1 MTTDNSPF
9 HLDNDGAY
17 QAWRAHKLADVPVSA
32 AQLSVDLR
40 DTANPRADELAAIR
54 EACER
59 YNLCIYRGPADA
71 DKQAVTALGK
81 GLGLYHLDDNLC
93 ADEDRITSLQV
104 TEEGAHR
111 SYIPY
116 SDRALQW
123 HTDGYYNTPEQQVRA
138 VILHCV
144 RPAAKGGENLL
155 LDVELLYIA
164 LRDHE
169 PALIAA
175 LQHPDALTIPAN
187 RQGGRELRPARSG
200 PVFSCDLA
208 GGALH
213 MRYSARQRNIIWR
226 DDADTRRAVMVI
238 AEMLAGDHPGKLR
251 VRLAPGEGLISN
263 NALHNRSG
271 FDGDRG
277 RLLYRARYYRR
288 VAAPCSYDGQRRT
301 SQETWSCYI

>member
-1 MTTDNSPF
+1 
-9 HLDNDGAY
+9 
-17 QAWRAHKLADVPVSA
+17 
-32 AQLSVDLR
+32 
-40 DTANPRADELAAIR
+40 
-54 EACER
+54 
-59 YNLCIYRGPADA
+59 
-71 DKQAVTALGK
+71 
-81 GLGLYHLDDNLC
+81 
-93 ADEDRITSLQV
+93 
-104 TEEGAHR
+104 
-111 SYIPY
+111 
-116 SDRALQW
+116 LQW

-164 LRDHE
+164 LRDYE

-175 LQHPDALTIPAN
+175 LQHLEALTIPAN

-200 PVFSCDLA
+200 PVFSSEPVSDP
-208 GGALH
+208 GSGTLH

-226 DDADTRRAVMVI
+226 DDPDTRRAVMVI
-238 AEMLAGDHPGKLR
+238 TEMLAGDHPGKLR

-288 VAAPCSYDGQRRT
+288 VAAPCSHDG
-301 SQETWSCYI
+301 